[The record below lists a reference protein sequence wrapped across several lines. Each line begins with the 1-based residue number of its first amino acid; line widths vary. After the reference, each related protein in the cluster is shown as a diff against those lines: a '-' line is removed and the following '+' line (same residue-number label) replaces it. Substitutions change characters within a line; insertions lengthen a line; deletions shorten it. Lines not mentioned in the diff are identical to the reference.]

1 MLDTMHTRWASL
13 MTEGATSGPYES
25 CFPDGSH
32 LRSVYSALANVLPG
46 QHLIVFAPADWPVG
60 ELCSGEEEV
69 TPTPRRRLSRRERE
83 VLNLI
88 AAGADRQE
96 IADELT
102 ISVATVRTHVRNL
115 LHKLNARNR
124 AHAIALAIQQGLI
137 EVPVAAG
144 GRGS

>member
-1 MLDTMHTRWASL
+1 
-13 MTEGATSGPYES
+13 
-25 CFPDGSH
+25 
-32 LRSVYSALANVLPG
+32 VYSALANLLPG

-60 ELCSGEEEV
+60 ELSHGEEEV
-69 TPTPRRRLSRRERE
+69 TPPPRRRLSRRERE

-115 LHKLNARNR
+115 RHKLNARNR

-137 EVPVAAG
+137 ELPAATAD
-144 GRGS
+144 GRGR